1 MFSNKMAITYILIYI
16 GAFSSTG
23 FIESPI
29 LIYILVT
36 TGFAAGILLGIW
48 VLLKIKFFISSRLL
62 KWKIWFNFKTIRKR
76 KNLSK
81 RYFIQG
87 AICTEIRPEI
97 PFIYRCKLRLFNFN
111 VSIWHGLFTYMLV
124 VYCCYVNLCEM
135 VFFIYKK

>member
-62 KWKIWFNFKTIRKR
+62 K
-76 KNLSK
+76 
-81 RYFIQG
+81 
-87 AICTEIRPEI
+87 
-97 PFIYRCKLRLFNFN
+97 
-111 VSIWHGLFTYMLV
+111 
-124 VYCCYVNLCEM
+124 
-135 VFFIYKK
+135 